1 MKFCV
6 LASGSKGNCT
16 YIEIENHKFL
26 IDIGTNFLYTST
38 KLQEINVCAEEIE
51 AIFITHVHEDHI
63 GGLKRFIKVVN
74 PKVYLTKKMYDD
86 LNIKLINYEIYDD
99 SITIDGILIDTI
111 TLSHDTRECRG
122 YIFNNNDKSLV
133 YITDTG
139 YINVKNH
146 NKLKDKSVYIIESNH
161 DVNLLMKGRYPYYIK
176 MRVLGDKGHLSN
188 KDSAHYLSKF
198 IGDKTKHI
206 ILAHLSQ
213 DNNNRDIALDDL
225 KEALNNTGVNP
236 NIMIATQQDRLDLIE
251 V

>member
-86 LNIKLINYEIYDD
+86 
-99 SITIDGILIDTI
+99 
-111 TLSHDTRECRG
+111 
-122 YIFNNNDKSLV
+122 FN
-133 YITDTG
+133 
-139 YINVKNH
+139 
-146 NKLKDKSVYIIESNH
+146 
-161 DVNLLMKGRYPYYIK
+161 
-176 MRVLGDKGHLSN
+176 
-188 KDSAHYLSKF
+188 
-198 IGDKTKHI
+198 
-206 ILAHLSQ
+206 
-213 DNNNRDIALDDL
+213 
-225 KEALNNTGVNP
+225 
-236 NIMIATQQDRLDLIE
+236 
-251 V
+251 